1 MTLKSFSILQEILT
15 EKLGLK
21 DKFDDL
27 TLDQAL
33 DLLAS
38 DGMLIKRPLL
48 VKDNKILQI
57 GYRTKYKD
65 LNLV

>member
-1 MTLKSFSILQEILT
+1 
-15 EKLGLK
+15 
-21 DKFDDL
+21 